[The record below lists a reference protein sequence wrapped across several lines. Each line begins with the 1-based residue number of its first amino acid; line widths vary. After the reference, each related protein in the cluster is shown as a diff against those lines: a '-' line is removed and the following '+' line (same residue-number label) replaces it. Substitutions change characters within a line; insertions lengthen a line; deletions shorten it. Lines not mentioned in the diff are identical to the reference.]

1 MTANNMTVK
10 LWNEVTEAQ
19 AEAINGGAIIGNFA
33 FVSKLTDQANTAAI
47 IASGNASGSF
57 NSAGVTSTQVNV
69 A

>member
-1 MTANNMTVK
+1 MTVK

-19 AEAINGGAIIGNFA
+19 AEAINGGQVIGNFA
-33 FVSKLTDQANTAAI
+33 FVSKLTSQSNAAAI
-47 IASGNASGSF
+47 INAGNAIGNF

>member
-19 AEAINGGAIIGNFA
+19 SEAVNGGAVIGNFA
-33 FVSKLTDQANTAAI
+33 FVSKLTDQSNAAAI
-47 IASGNASGSF
+47 IASGNAIGSF
-57 NSAGVTSTQVNV
+57 NSAGVTSTQINL